1 MIGALIHFISNKNPI
16 ISTSKKNQ
24 FQPMPASFG
33 LVPELTNTIKDKKLR
48 YRAYKDRSLRTL
60 RDFKKILD
68 SHLEKNQLLA
78 EIN

>member
-1 MIGALIHFISNKNPI
+1 
-16 ISTSKKNQ
+16 
-24 FQPMPASFG
+24 MPASFG